1 MNNIRVNFIISSHVR
16 LFALSFVH
24 FATSNS
30 PEKETNLGS
39 KEQGGGGMGIGLL
52 PMGIDIISPR
62 A

>member
-30 PEKETNLGS
+30 PEKEGNLGS
-39 KEQGGGGMGIGLL
+39 
-52 PMGIDIISPR
+52 
-62 A
+62 